1 MKKMNKI
8 LALNIIFIATVF
20 LLSWCNSNINTSNDL
35 DNISNATDNI
45 STKWQL
51 EDELE
56 ILQWQKQ
63 NFSFPDWL
71 WELNIVAPKYLKLDK
86 TKSQKTTEKIEWF
99 NSIHFVYKW
108 DYDISMQQ
116 AKLIAEKA
124 DIPVSKEFK
133 MAQEILSSLS
143 TWDNKNSEIE
153 DMLWD
158 MKWIVY
164 TNYNLMDKKAPD
176 YTIAITVNE
185 DWSLELDVTDM
196 LAMEKVTD
204 EFIK

>member
-124 DIPVSKEFK
+124 NIPVSKEFK